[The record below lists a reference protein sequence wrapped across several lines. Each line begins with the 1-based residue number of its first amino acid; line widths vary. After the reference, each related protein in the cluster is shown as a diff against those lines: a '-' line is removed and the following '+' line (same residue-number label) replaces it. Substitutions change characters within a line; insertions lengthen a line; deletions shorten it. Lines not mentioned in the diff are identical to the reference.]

1 MPSYDF
7 TLQVRLA
14 NDLPR
19 PLTSKAVTAKF
30 LQQGEQVRMTIVP

>member
-1 MPSYDF
+1 MRASCGVVP
-7 TLQVRLA
+7 QVRLA

-30 LQQGEQVRMTIVP
+30 LQQGEQVRIYH